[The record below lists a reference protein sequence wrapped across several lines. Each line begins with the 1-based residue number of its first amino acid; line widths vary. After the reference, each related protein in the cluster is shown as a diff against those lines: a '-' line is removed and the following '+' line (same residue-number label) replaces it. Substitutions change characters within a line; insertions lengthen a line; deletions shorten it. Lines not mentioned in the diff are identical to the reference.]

1 MRSFQDKTSRVRA
14 ALAGLAAADPTDV
27 AVDES
32 GISSGC
38 PEAYIDVFRFLLQ
51 RFWNVIGD
59 DFVRA
64 QSSHASKSSAAT
76 AGGSACDNPATSI
89 DLLLGLVGS
98 KRNIGLAFRRVVRF
112 NREMLGMNT
121 LYLLEAQFVRPNGFR
136 ERKMDMVLDMIASL
150 RRRAEKG
157 GECGGGHSN
166 SSSRS
171 GSSGS
176 NSSRSMRAD
185 GVDTGEEVVVPGAPQ
200 HLAARAELVHSR
212 AGLPDHVLQRRCALE
227 GADTAPYNTHG
238 ANHDAKHSTT
248 HNPLF
253 TLTDSFPV
261 VSPMSSISNLSNLS
275 NLSDIDRAMPSP
287 AFGDYSLD
295 FLGSGS
301 STGTSCYSED
311 GGDAPDAIR
320 AHDDDDDDDDDDPV
334 RHEHSLIDAL
344 ARRVSSVRHLLVV

>member
-1 MRSFQDKTSRVRA
+1 MPSSRDKASRVRA

-112 NREMLGMNT
+112 NREMLGMNAM
-121 LYLLEAQFVRPNGFR
+121 YLLEAQFVRPNGFR

-150 RRRAEKG
+150 KRRAEKG
-157 GECGGGHSN
+157 GERGVGHR
-166 SSSRS
+166 SSSSSSGSS

-176 NSSRSMRAD
+176 NSSRSVRAD
-185 GVDTGEEVVVPGAPQ
+185 GVDTGEEVVVPRAPQ
-200 HLAARAELVHSR
+200 HLAARA
-212 AGLPDHVLQRRCALE
+212 GLPDHVVQRRCALE
-227 GADTAPYNTHG
+227 GADTTPYNTHG

-253 TLTDSFPV
+253 TLTDCFPV
-261 VSPMSSISNLSNLS
+261 VSPMSSIS

-311 GGDAPDAIR
+311 GSDVPDAIR
-320 AHDDDDDDDDDDPV
+320 AHDDGDDGDGDDPV
-334 RHEHSLIDAL
+334 RHEHNSLIDAL
-344 ARRVSSVRHLLVV
+344 AHRVSTLRHLLVV